1 MTHRIWEMTGVD
13 AILFDLD
20 GVLVNSARAIDVAM
34 RRWAVE
40 RGLDP
45 DAIASLAHGR
55 RDEDLVRLAAPHLD
69 VDPEVDRIA
78 ELDFEV
84 MDQVTAIPG
93 ASALI
98 GLLPPLR
105 WAVVTSGAASI
116 ASARLAAAGLSRP
129 PVVVT
134 AEQVAKGK
142 PDPEGYLLA
151 AERLGVE
158 PTRCVVLEDAPV
170 GWDAATAAGMRC
182 VGVGWEL
189 ARSRPELAAWVED
202 LSPVRVTEEPSG
214 LRLTGRSPA
223 PATAGR
229 AED

>member
-1 MTHRIWEMTGVD
+1 MAHRIWEMTGVD

-20 GVLVNSARAIDVAM
+20 GVLVNSARAIDFAM

-45 DAIASLAHGR
+45 DAIAALAHGR

-69 VDPEVDRIA
+69 VEPEVDRIA

-93 ASALI
+93 AAALT

-105 WAVVTSGAASI
+105 WAVVTSGAAAI

-151 AERLGVE
+151 AEELGVE

-182 VGVGWEL
+182 VGVGPEL
-189 ARSRPELAAWVED
+189 ASSRPDLAAWVDD
-202 LSPVRVTEEPSG
+202 LSSVRVAAEPPG
-214 LRLTGRSPA
+214 LRLTGRSPS
-223 PATAGR
+223 PAANGETA
-229 AED
+229 D